1 MTISEAYDIF
11 FISRKARN
19 LSKNTI
25 TWYKLSLDK
34 LVPYC
39 EKNNLKNLEDIKPYH
54 IELLLGELKGTVR
67 DITLKDY
74 FNTFR
79 VFFTYL
85 FDEEYIDRNPMK
97 TMRAPKVPQKVMRTF
112 TPQEISQILK
122 SFNTTDFLGLRNYT
136 IMCLFFST
144 GMRKSELLDL
154 KMNDVNITLDILKV
168 TGKGNKQRM
177 LPIGKTLRRVLMR
190 YMNEREDYLKDTTC
204 EYLIISYV
212 RQQFKEGGINRIF
225 NTIKKELNIEGEK
238 FCAHTWRHTFAKT
251 FLLNGGD
258 LFSLQRIMGHSSL
271 NTTRK
276 YVSLNDK
283 EIKLQHAK
291 YNPLDNKDWM

>member
-25 TWYKLSLDK
+25 NWYKLSLDR

-39 EKNNLKNLEDIKPYH
+39 EKNNLINIEDIKTYH
-54 IELLLGELKGTVR
+54 IEILLGELKGTVR
-67 DITLKDY
+67 DITLKDF

-85 FDEEYIDRNPMK
+85 FDEEYINRNPMK
-97 TMRAPKVPQKVMRTF
+97 NMRAPKVPQKLMRTF

-122 SFNTTDFLGLRNYT
+122 SFNITDFLGLRNYV

-154 KMNDVNITLDILKV
+154 KVNDVNITLDILKV

-177 LPIGKTLRRVLMR
+177 LPIGKTLRRVLIR
-190 YMNEREDYLKDTTC
+190 YMHEREDYLKDTTC
-204 EYLIISYV
+204 EYLIISYT
-212 RQQFKEGGINRIF
+212 RQQLKDGGINRIF

-238 FCAHTWRHTFAKT
+238 FSAHTWRHTFAKT
-251 FLLNGGD
+251 FLLNGAD
-258 LFSLQRIMGHSSL
+258 IFSLQRIMGHNSI
-271 NTTRK
+271 NTTKK
-276 YVSLNDK
+276 YISLNDK